1 MTADGYDV
9 VSYGAVLPTM
19 LADSG
24 WGLTVP
30 QAGLIGSLTAVG
42 MLVGA
47 MVVGLLTD
55 LVGRRRL
62 VLASVTTFSLA
73 MVLCAIAPGVT
84 MFGIGRLLVGF
95 GVGGVVPSITAL
107 VFEYSAPHR
116 RNVHTAVAFA
126 GIGIGGAASAAVAA
140 TVVPAFGFR
149 VEFLLGGLAAL
160 VILPLAVAF
169 LPESLVYLRAAGREA
184 DARSWAARL
193 GIDPDPDPGPAP
205 EPTGAAVAGRFTA
218 LFTGGRALMTVS
230 FWMITF
236 VSLLVLFGIFTWLPH
251 LMRSSGYELGSALTF
266 LIVLN
271 MGAAVG
277 PLLVGRMADRVG
289 SKVATAGSF
298 SLAVVG
304 IAVLSHRLPMPM
316 LYVAVVLA
324 GIGTVGAQTLVN
336 VFIASLYPVQVRA
349 TAIGAA
355 LSVGR
360 LGAILGPLYGSL
372 LLSTGLPVQGLF
384 AAFAA
389 PALIGAVL
397 VTVMPTPSTVADRGP
412 VVSPGASS
420 RSRRVQR
427 RHQP

>member
-1 MTADGYDV
+1 
-9 VSYGAVLPTM
+9 
-19 LADSG
+19 
-24 WGLTVP
+24 
-30 QAGLIGSLTAVG
+30 
-42 MLVGA
+42 
-47 MVVGLLTD
+47 
-55 LVGRRRL
+55 
-62 VLASVTTFSLA
+62 
-73 MVLCAIAPGVT
+73 
-84 MFGIGRLLVGF
+84 
-95 GVGGVVPSITAL
+95 
-107 VFEYSAPHR
+107 
-116 RNVHTAVAFA
+116 
-126 GIGIGGAASAAVAA
+126 
-140 TVVPAFGFR
+140 
-149 VEFLLGGLAAL
+149 
-160 VILPLAVAF
+160 
-169 LPESLVYLRAAGREA
+169 
-184 DARSWAARL
+184 
-193 GIDPDPDPGPAP
+193 
-205 EPTGAAVAGRFTA
+205 
-218 LFTGGRALMTVS
+218 
-230 FWMITF
+230 
-236 VSLLVLFGIFTWLPH
+236 
-251 LMRSSGYELGSALTF
+251 
-266 LIVLN
+266 

-324 GIGTVGAQTLVN
+324 GIGTVGAQTVVN

-412 VVSPGASS
+412 VVSPGESS

>member
-1 MTADGYDV
+1 
-9 VSYGAVLPTM
+9 
-19 LADSG
+19 
-24 WGLTVP
+24 
-30 QAGLIGSLTAVG
+30 
-42 MLVGA
+42 

-62 VLASVTTFSLA
+62 VLASVTIFSLA

-251 LMRSSGYELGSALTF
+251 LMRSSGYELA
-266 LIVLN
+266 
-271 MGAAVG
+271 
-277 PLLVGRMADRVG
+277 
-289 SKVATAGSF
+289 
-298 SLAVVG
+298 
-304 IAVLSHRLPMPM
+304 
-316 LYVAVVLA
+316 
-324 GIGTVGAQTLVN
+324 
-336 VFIASLYPVQVRA
+336 
-349 TAIGAA
+349 
-355 LSVGR
+355 
-360 LGAILGPLYGSL
+360 
-372 LLSTGLPVQGLF
+372 
-384 AAFAA
+384 
-389 PALIGAVL
+389 
-397 VTVMPTPSTVADRGP
+397 
-412 VVSPGASS
+412 
-420 RSRRVQR
+420 RR
-427 RHQP
+427 